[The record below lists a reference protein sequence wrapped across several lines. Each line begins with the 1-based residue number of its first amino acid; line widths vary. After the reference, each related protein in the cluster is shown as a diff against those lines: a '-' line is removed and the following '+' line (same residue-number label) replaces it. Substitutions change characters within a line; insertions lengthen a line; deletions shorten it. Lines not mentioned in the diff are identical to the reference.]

1 MRFLCEWAWEV
12 PVPGKGVA
20 AMINASIDDAGN
32 RQRAGYEPAA
42 SESQVPAIDE
52 KPRSVYEVVTR
63 QMLEDLKSDLAEV
76 KGRVNTL
83 LWLVAGAVAA
93 EFVLRLIKWP

>member
-1 MRFLCEWAWEV
+1 
-12 PVPGKGVA
+12 
-20 AMINASIDDAGN
+20 MIHAKLEDAGN
-32 RQRAGYEPAA
+32 AQKLRYEHQMEAHSPI
-42 SESQVPAIDE
+42 PAIDE

-83 LWLVAGAVAA
+83 LWLVAGAVIA
-93 EFVLRLIKWP
+93 EFACGS